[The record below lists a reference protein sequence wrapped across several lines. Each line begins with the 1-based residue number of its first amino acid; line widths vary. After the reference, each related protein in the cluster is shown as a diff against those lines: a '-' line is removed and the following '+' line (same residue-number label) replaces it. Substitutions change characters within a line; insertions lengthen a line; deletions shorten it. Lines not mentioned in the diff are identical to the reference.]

1 MFASGGQYSTRRRA
15 PAIQRVRPATTAG
28 RPVPRQVRYQIF
40 YLAGGLASIAPQL
53 AANDALGRSVSAQ
66 DSQTARPGT
75 GRLNTDKV
83 MNMTATQQP
92 GNPLTRWAKRAIR
105 TLQHFNKVLA
115 GI

>member
-1 MFASGGQYSTRRRA
+1 MVKLSPKDEDQRA
-15 PAIQRVRPATTAG
+15 G
-28 RPVPRQVRYQIF
+28 CRQVRDQIF
-40 YLAGGLASIAPQL
+40 YLAGGFASIAPQL
-53 AANDALGRSVSAQ
+53 AANDALARSVSAQ

-92 GNPLTRWAKRAIR
+92 GKPLTRWAKRAIR

>member
-1 MFASGGQYSTRRRA
+1 VPGGKAVAKDEDQRA
-15 PAIQRVRPATTAG
+15 G
-28 RPVPRQVRYQIF
+28 CRQVRDQMF
-40 YLAGGLASIAPQL
+40 YLAGGLVSIAAQL
-53 AANDALGRSVSAQ
+53 AANDALARSASAQ
-66 DSQTARPGT
+66 DSQTVRPGT
-75 GRLNTDKV
+75 GRLKTDKV

>member
-1 MFASGGQYSTRRRA
+1 MFYR
-15 PAIQRVRPATTAG
+15 
-28 RPVPRQVRYQIF
+28 
-40 YLAGGLASIAPQL
+40 AGGLASIAAQL
-53 AANDALGRSVSAQ
+53 AANDAQARSVSAQ
-66 DSQTARPGT
+66 DSQAGRPGT
-75 GRLNTDKV
+75 GCLNTDKV